1 MSKTPITTST
11 KKPITTSTKKAVQ
24 SPAKTSAKPAA
35 LTLDLALQGGGSH
48 GAYTW
53 GVLDRLL
60 EEPDLI
66 IQGISGTSA
75 GAMNGA
81 VLVSG
86 FELGG
91 AQGARSA
98 LDAFWHDISAV
109 GEKSSP
115 LKQFP
120 WEKARE
126 GFNLDNAMSY
136 RFFESVTH
144 MSSPYEWN
152 PMNLNPLRKV
162 VEQHVDFA
170 AVQRSSIQL
179 FVAAT
184 HVASGQAKVFHGKAL
199 TVDAVLAS
207 ACLPTLY
214 QAVEI
219 DGEAYWDGG
228 YMGNPVLWPLIYN
241 TPTQDL
247 LLVQVNPLY
256 RAGVPK
262 RAYEISNRLNEI
274 SFNSSLI
281 AELRAVAFVQD
292 LLAEKKVSEHAYKNI
307 FMHLIEAHT
316 PMADLDASSKVNV
329 SMAFLLHLKAIGRS
343 VADEWLNTHKTAIG
357 KHSSVDIKATFLNNG
372 T

>member
-1 MSKTPITTST
+1 MSNTPIPNAMPQKNPT
-11 KKPITTSTKKAVQ
+11 KTLVT
-24 SPAKTSAKPAA
+24 AA
-35 LTLDLALQGGGSH
+35 AAPHVKLAIDLALQGGGSH

-60 EEPDLI
+60 EEPDLM

-81 VLVSG
+81 VFVSG
-86 FELGG
+86 FEHGG
-91 AQGARSA
+91 HEGAKAA
-98 LDAFWHDISAV
+98 LEAFWLAISKV
-109 GEKSSP
+109 GALHSP
-115 LKQFP
+115 LKRFP

-136 RFFESVTH
+136 RWFESITH

-162 VEQHVDFA
+162 VEQHIDFD
-170 AVQRSSIQL
+170 AVRHSKIKL

-184 HVASGQAKVFHGKAL
+184 HVASGQPKVFSGKAL

-228 YMGNPVLWPLIYN
+228 YMGNPVLSPLIYN

-247 LLVQVNPLY
+247 LLVQVNPIY
-256 RAGVPK
+256 RSGIPK

-274 SFNSSLI
+274 SFNASLV
-281 AELRAVAFVQD
+281 AELRAIAFVQD
-292 LLAEKKVSEHAYKNI
+292 LLADKKVSEHAYKNVL
-307 FMHLIEAHT
+307 MHLVEAHT
-316 PMADLDASSKVNV
+316 EMADLDASSKVNTDL
-329 SMAFLLHLKAIGRS
+329 AFLQHLKAIGRS
-343 VADEWLNTHKTAIG
+343 VANDWLAKHKTSIG
-357 KHSSVDIKATFLNNG
+357 KRSTLDIKATFLNDG
-372 T
+372 F